1 MPPTLSIGAFVLGG
15 VLLLLSV
22 VRGGF
27 KIFGAEVKETA
38 GGIARVVAFLA
49 GVILIVTGF
58 LHDRQDQPDK
68 SADRDGAAA
77 SAQTAVVPPITG
89 PQAIPQGTPANA
101 RREADRPTRPT
112 PSDPDPVVRVEWRAA
127 TQELMSIAASLTD
140 AEKYVLGMNAI
151 VTGQDIYA
159 IHVRVTNVGAV
170 PVEVSPERFHLSYG
184 GQPIPLTRTDDERF
198 LHASRVE
205 PHRYTEGILTYTA
218 PIILGGAIVTGGR
231 LAYRDAGVQVQ
242 YAR

>member
-1 MPPTLSIGAFVLGG
+1 VPPTLSIGAFVLGG

-58 LHDRQDQPDK
+58 LHDGKDQPDK
-68 SADRDGAAA
+68 TADRGGAPV
-77 SAQTAVVPPITG
+77 SAQTALVPPSSTG
-89 PQAIPQGTPANA
+89 QALPQGEASSAPHEAN
-101 RREADRPTRPT
+101 RPPRQ
-112 PSDPDPVVRVEWRAA
+112 SNPDPVMRVEWRRAE
-127 TQELMSIAASLTD
+127 TQELMDLIAKLTD
-140 AEKYVLGMNAI
+140 AERSMLSMNVMA
-151 VTGQDIYA
+151 TGNDVYA

-170 PVEVSPERFHLSYG
+170 PVEVSPERFQLSFA
-184 GQPIPLTRTDDERF
+184 GQPIPLNRTDDRRF
-198 LHASRVE
+198 FRAIRLE
-205 PHRYTEGILTYTA
+205 PNRFVEGILTFNANITVGTA
-218 PIILGGAIVTGGR
+218 IATGGR
-231 LAYRDAGVQVQ
+231 LVYQDAGIQVQ